1 MKRTKQHFPSIL
13 SLIISMSIGFV
24 LISSHKATAD
34 SVVDSVRIRVPAAC
48 TLSSSI
54 AQGQAHSANI
64 AGGVYKT
71 EIGITNLKIVCN
83 DNGGFSLY
91 AVGYTDGVY
100 GKTTLTSSL
109 GPSHDIVTGTAESG
123 NTSNWAMKVDTIPN
137 ATYSLSIENGFND
150 YSAVPSRFA
159 KVATRNAGTDVGQQ
173 AVGSNLTT
181 TYAAYI
187 SKTQPAGSYIGQV
200 KYTLVHP
207 YDINPPQ
214 EYKTESGY
222 IGYYPNAT
230 SYVGSMEQQ
239 AIQQGDTSTILK
251 APSYVRE
258 GYGFAGWNTA
268 FDYTG
273 DYYGPN
279 ETISFEPGQYVNGEK
294 GLSLYAVW
302 VRSEG
307 EIQDWSGC
315 PTLSIGEV
323 TALTDKRDNNTYAVA
338 KLADGKCWMIENQ
351 RINDNAIGGDFI
363 TNTDNVGEN
372 FNGIPANSNEWNDSN
387 VTLPQFNNSNLS
399 IGGISSYG
407 GYYSWPTTIANLSSF
422 VANNENA
429 TTSICPSGWNLP
441 TGGQTTIVTSAD
453 YYNLIKNILNAE
465 PNQNLS
471 TGYGYYNGT
480 NYSNLIRKYPN
491 NFVYSGYWNISQS
504 ESNGENGYYW
514 TSASNNSRNAYYM
527 YLSSEIIRPGNGYNT
542 KNRGATIRCIN
553 STNN

>member
-1 MKRTKQHFPSIL
+1 MKTKIL
-13 SLIISMSIGFV
+13 YLLLGSPIG
-24 LISSHKATAD
+24 LLMLNAILLTSSANAD
-34 SVVDSVRIRVPAAC
+34 SIVDSVRINVPVAC

-54 AQGQAHSANI
+54 NVGDEHRANI
-64 AGGVYKT
+64 ANGVYES

-83 DNGGFSLY
+83 DYEGFSLY
-91 AVGYTDGVY
+91 AIGFTDNIY
-100 GKTTLTSSL
+100 GRTVLSSDYD
-109 GPSHDIVTGTAESG
+109 SSYDIATGTAESG
-123 NTSNWAMKVDTIPN
+123 DQSNWAMRINTETD
-137 ATYSLSIENGFND
+137 ALYDLSIENGFNN
-150 YSAVPSRFA
+150 YSSIPSRYT
-159 KVATRNAGTDVGQQ
+159 KIATRNASTDTGPL
-173 AVGSNLTT
+173 AVGSNLMTS
-181 TYAAYI
+181 YAVYI
-187 SKTQPAGSYIGQV
+187 NKTQPTGNYIGQV

-207 YDINPPQ
+207 YNMEPLQ
-214 EYKTESGY
+214 EYETDSGY
-222 IGYYPNAT
+222 IGYYPNST
-230 SYVGSMEQQ
+230 SYIGNMEQQ
-239 AIQQGDTSTILK
+239 AIRQDDTSAVLK
-251 APSYVRE
+251 APSYVRK

-302 VRSEG
+302 VKSEG

-407 GYYSWPTTIANLSSF
+407 GYYSWPTAIANLSSF
-422 VANNENA
+422 AANNENA

-441 TGGQTTIVTSAD
+441 AGGQTTIVTGAD
-453 YYNLIKNILNAE
+453 YYNLIKSILNAE

-514 TSASNNSRNAYYM
+514 TSASNNSGNAYYM